1 MPHVEPHRA
10 SHRVPGKGWG
20 RVLRY
25 WRFRDP
31 SPFGVSIYRRSGGG
45 VLSSSSSAAVAA
57 AARLE
62 SPREDSVDADLL
74 PPPVLRDDAPVRRA
88 ATDDDDRVRVSVVL
102 VSRTPA
108 IAPIRGLW
116 RRRPGPPAS
125 PSPSSSSSITKA
137 LSATMALP
145 VNASEFRSAA
155 SGSPFSFRSFPR
167 CCLQSLAGHTLSTQT
182 DWHFQRQI

>member
-1 MPHVEPHRA
+1 LALSRSLPLRRIHLPSQWWRRPLV
-10 SHRVPGKGWG
+10 V
-20 RVLRY
+20 VLR
-25 WRFRDP
+25 
-31 SPFGVSIYRRSGGG
+31 GGG
-45 VLSSSSSAAVAA
+45 GGGATRIAEGGLG
-57 AARLE
+57 RRR
-62 SPREDSVDADLL
+62 PP